1 MNALTVSSVLL
12 GASIAGMAFLVA
24 SAVMV
29 LKTILDKFTWRAVLL
44 FSMLCV
50 LAIGARLLAAKL
62 AMVWSYLYLF
72 AL

>member
-24 SAVMV
+24 SAIMV
-29 LKTILDKFTWRAVLL
+29 LKTILDKFTWRVVLL
-44 FSMLCV
+44 FSALCV
-50 LAIGARLLAAKL
+50 LAIGARLLAAEL